1 MRLTPLDERM
11 NADID
16 ALIAK
21 LEAAKTSRTYLQRAS
36 LVGKIAEQ
44 CQSYE
49 FYWEDRLYSLMD
61 WMYNVASPTQQQD
74 FESLDLAM
82 AYARALGEFVTITG
96 NSMEI
101 VGVFGADSVKNG
113 KCPDGVDYT
122 WMKRRSQWTSVSN
135 N

>member
-44 CQSYE
+44 
-49 FYWEDRLYSLMD
+49 
-61 WMYNVASPTQQQD
+61 
-74 FESLDLAM
+74 
-82 AYARALGEFVTITG
+82 
-96 NSMEI
+96 
-101 VGVFGADSVKNG
+101 
-113 KCPDGVDYT
+113 
-122 WMKRRSQWTSVSN
+122 
-135 N
+135 